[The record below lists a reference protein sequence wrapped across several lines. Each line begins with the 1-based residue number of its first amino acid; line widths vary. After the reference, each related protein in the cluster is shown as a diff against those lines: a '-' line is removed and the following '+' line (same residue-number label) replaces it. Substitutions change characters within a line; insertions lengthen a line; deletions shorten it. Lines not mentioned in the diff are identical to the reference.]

1 VTSVSGQDIVN
12 GHDTEGRPRTAPPR
26 TERPNGRPGGP
37 AGRRAPAAA
46 PTAPIGPGL
55 TGVPLALEP
64 LNRKDFTS
72 DQEVRWCPGCGDYA
86 VLAAFQGFMPELGI
100 RKENTVI
107 VSGIGCSSRFPYYV
121 DSYGMHSIHGRA
133 TAIATGVATARED
146 AAVFVI
152 TGDGDALSIGGN
164 HLIHVLRRNVN
175 VTILL
180 FNNRIY
186 GLTKGQYSP
195 TSEIG
200 KITKSTPMGSLD
212 NPFNPVSLAL
222 GAEATFVA
230 RTIDSDRKHLTEV
243 LRAAAAHR
251 GTSFVEIY
259 QNCPIFNDD
268 AFSSMK
274 DAETSAEAIIPLR
287 HGEPIRFGVEGS
299 KGVVRNPVSGA
310 FEIVDV
316 YSVGVDRLVV
326 HDAHTPDPSFAFGL
340 SRLTDSGVLH
350 RAPIGIFRDVEAPAY
365 DDLAREQVKLAADK
379 GSDDDALQA
388 MIAGPDTWTVVG

>member
-1 VTSVSGQDIVN
+1 VTTPESVR
-12 GHDTEGRPRTAPPR
+12 EAPK
-26 TERPNGRPGGP
+26 NGRPP
-37 AGRRAPAAA
+37 AKS
-46 PTAPIGPGL
+46 GL
-55 TGVPLALEP
+55 AGVPLSLAP
-64 LNRKDFTS
+64 LTRKDFTS

-86 VLAAFQGFMPELGI
+86 VLAAFQGFMPQLGI
-100 RKENTVI
+100 KRENTVI
-107 VSGIGCSSRFPYYV
+107 ISGIGCSSRFPYYV

-146 AAVFVI
+146 LAVFVV

-175 VTILL
+175 LTILL

-200 KITKSTPMGSLD
+200 KITKSTPLGSLD

-243 LRAAAAHR
+243 LRAATAHR

-268 AFSSMK
+268 AFLSVK
-274 DAETSAEAIIPLR
+274 DPQTSADAIIPLV
-287 HGEPIRFGVEGS
+287 HGEPIRFGVGGRY
-299 KGVVRNPVSGA
+299 GVVRDAVSGSFSVA
-310 FEIVDV
+310 EVDK
-316 YSVGVDRLVV
+316 VGTEALVV
-326 HDAHTPDPSFAFGL
+326 HDANLADPSFAFGL

-365 DDLAREQVKLAADK
+365 DDLARDQVALAI
-379 GSDDDALQA
+379 GGGRSDDAALQA
-388 MIAGPDTWTVVG
+388 MISGGDTWQVG